1 MSAYPQPETL
11 ALEFDGPWLTVWLDR
26 PAARNALSTRMAE
39 ELAATARA
47 LQADR
52 DIRGVTFRG
61 RGGIFCAGGDIR
73 DFQDIVSG
81 EASHG
86 DVAAFSRR
94 AGELFHLV
102 RELPQV
108 TVMLVEGAAVAGGL
122 GLACAGDFVV
132 AASDAQ
138 FALTE
143 TMLGIPPAQI
153 APLVVERI
161 GPSAAR
167 RIMLAGARL
176 DATEAHRIGLV
187 DELAG
192 NAAELTARQAGI
204 RAAVLRCAPGANAE
218 TKRLVAAAPR
228 LGTQAM
234 MDMAADSFARC
245 LLGPEGQEGVA
256 AFLEKRKPSWAV
268 DGGDKP

>member
-1 MSAYPQPETL
+1 MDAYPQPETL
-11 ALEFDGPWLTVWLDR
+11 VLDRAGPWLTVWLDR
-26 PAARNALSTRMAE
+26 PQARNALSAQMAD

-47 LQADR
+47 LHADR
-52 DIRGVTFRG
+52 EIRGVTFRG
-61 RGGIFCAGGDIR
+61 RGGVFCAGGDIR
-73 DFQDIVSG
+73 DFRSILAG
-81 EASHG
+81 GASHV
-86 DVAAFSRR
+86 DVAAFSHR

-102 RELPQV
+102 RELPQA

-132 AASDAQ
+132 ATADAQ

-176 DATEAHRIGLV
+176 DAAEALRIGLL
-187 DELAG
+187 DELAAD
-192 NAAELTARQAGI
+192 AAELTAREAKI
-204 RAAVLRCAPGANAE
+204 RAGVLRCAPGANAE
-218 TKRLVAAAPR
+218 TKRLVAAATR
-228 LGTQAM
+228 LDRQDM
-234 MDMAADSFARC
+234 INMAADSFARC
-245 LLGPEGQEGVA
+245 LLGPEGREGVA
-256 AFLEKRKPSWAV
+256 AFLEKRRPSWAV

>member
-1 MSAYPQPETL
+1 MNAYPQPQTL
-11 ALEFDGPWLTVWLDR
+11 VLERGGAWLTIWLDR
-26 PAARNALSTRMAE
+26 PQARNALSARMAE
-39 ELAATARA
+39 ELAATART
-47 LQADR
+47 LRADR
-52 DIRGVTFRG
+52 DLRGITFRG

-73 DFQDIVSG
+73 DFQNILSG
-81 EASHG
+81 GASHG
-86 DVAAFSRR
+86 DVATFSRR
-94 AGELFHLV
+94 AGELFHLI

-132 AASDAQ
+132 ATADAQ

-153 APLVVERI
+153 APLVVERV

-167 RIMLAGARL
+167 RVMLAGARL
-176 DATEAHRIGLV
+176 DGTEAHRIGLV
-187 DELAG
+187 DELAVD
-192 NAAELTARQAGI
+192 AAELTAREATI
-204 RAAVLRCAPGANAE
+204 RAGVLRCAPGANAE
-218 TKRLVAAAPR
+218 TKRLVAAATR
-228 LGTQAM
+228 LDRQAM

-245 LLGPEGQEGVA
+245 LLGPEGQEGVT

-268 DGGDKP
+268 DGGEKA